1 MNQAGKTST
10 SKDALRFR
18 AQLVATMAA
27 GFMQSYESW
36 RTFGEEAG
44 NGESFD
50 DWAIRKGEEAAVKI
64 IKRMTK

>member
-1 MNQAGKTST
+1 
-10 SKDALRFR
+10 
-18 AQLVATMAA
+18 MAA

-44 NGESFD
+44 KDESFD
-50 DWAIRKGEEAAVKI
+50 DWAIRRGEEAAVKI